1 MARIKELWAEIQ
13 EMADNGYDAED
24 IALIM
29 EVDINRVKA
38 ALGEPVEGEFNE

>member
-1 MARIKELWAEIQ
+1 MARIKELWAEIR

-29 EVDINRVKA
+29 EVDINHVKA
-38 ALGEPVEGEFNE
+38 ALGQQIEGESDE